1 MDFNGSGL
9 LQTLKTTRSNA
20 DTISEK
26 GGVTKILGL
35 DSTFAVISL
44 TNAAQPHIVNNDSGR
59 IRCDCDGFKWQK
71 ICSHGL
77 AVACTEDILQD
88 TVSKWVPNYSSL
100 IQDSIPK
107 RSGQKPG
114 PKRIRPSRMAEQRDV
129 TGMEE
134 CCKGVDPFSKP
145 EPFYLKWLSRIRVT
159 TCYGC
164 GNKIWAGIEDPVLPG
179 PCDVVIT
186 REQICAYTPQGSV
199 GLCFSVKPEELLHCI
214 KVFRCCQ

>member
-9 LQTLKTTRSNA
+9 PQTLKTTRSNA

-59 IRCDCDGFKWQK
+59 IRCDCDGFKWHK
-71 ICSHGL
+71 ICSHRL

-107 RSGQKPG
+107 CSAQKPG
-114 PKRIRPSRMAEQRDV
+114 PKRIRP
-129 TGMEE
+129 
-134 CCKGVDPFSKP
+134 
-145 EPFYLKWLSRIRVT
+145 
-159 TCYGC
+159 
-164 GNKIWAGIEDPVLPG
+164 
-179 PCDVVIT
+179 
-186 REQICAYTPQGSV
+186 
-199 GLCFSVKPEELLHCI
+199 
-214 KVFRCCQ
+214 